1 MLRNPSCGAQNM
13 AVLRHI
19 LTAAP
24 PRLAA
29 SASGSARRRSPA
41 RACLGQVLSNK
52 KETVTK
58 SVTVS
63 FWQGQKDLVSPAG
76 SVGASALRAEVSTGD
91 PHPSTRSAC
100 RVFKLF
106 NPNQNK
112 KTPAGVFLFWQ
123 GQKDLNPRHAVLETA
138 ALPTELYPYIKFFL
152 AEITLILYIYCIILS
167 TIIISKCFYEAS
179 F

>member
-24 PRLAA
+24 SSPRCICHRQC
-29 SASGSARRRSPA
+29 SAPKPGTQFWGCILYSLHCVIMI
-41 RACLGQVLSNK
+41 CLITCKSLIYQRFLVNILKIQAVSINHRKLKVLEKVLEKEQKNK
-52 KETVTK
+52 AIYYEM
-58 SVTVS
+58 
-63 FWQGQKDLVSPAG
+63 
-76 SVGASALRAEVSTGD
+76 ALY
-91 PHPSTRSAC
+91 
-100 RVFKLF
+100 
-106 NPNQNK
+106 Q
-112 KTPAGVFLFWQ
+112 WQ

-152 AEITLILYIYCIILS
+152 TEITMILYIYCIILS